1 MTSQQLDKR
10 LLRIA
15 AKVPEKPNPEAEAAF
30 KAIICY
36 LDELAAR
43 KAAGDPEVQKEIENV
58 SDFIKRNTF
67 PKKFKLKCWDYEKFA
82 QKNFNSRSSKSPCE
96 G

>member
-43 KAAGDPEVQKEIENV
+43 KAAGDPEVQKEIESV
-58 SDFIKRNTF
+58 SDFMKRSKPSKKIK
-67 PKKFKLKCWDYEKFA
+67 
-82 QKNFNSRSSKSPCE
+82 SKMLRL
-96 G
+96 

>member
-1 MTSQQLDKR
+1 MTSQQLETR

-15 AKVPEKPNPEAEAAF
+15 AKTPEKVNPEAEAAL

-43 KAAGDPEVQKEIENV
+43 KAAGDPEVQAEIEMAA
-58 SDFIKRNTF
+58 KA
-67 PKKFKLKCWDYEKFA
+67 LKE
-82 QKNFNSRSSKSPCE
+82 
-96 G
+96 

>member
-10 LLRIA
+10 LSRIA
-15 AKVPEKPNPEAEAAF
+15 AKTPEKVNPEAEAAF

-43 KAAGDPEVQKEIENV
+43 KAAGEPEVQAEIEMAA
-58 SDFIKRNTF
+58 KAL
-67 PKKFKLKCWDYEKFA
+67 KK
-82 QKNFNSRSSKSPCE
+82 
-96 G
+96 

>member
-10 LLRIA
+10 LSRIA
-15 AKVPEKPNPEAEAAF
+15 AKVPEKPNQEAEAAF

-43 KAAGDPEVQKEIENV
+43 KAAGDPEVQAEIEMAA
-58 SDFIKRNTF
+58 KAL
-67 PKKFKLKCWDYEKFA
+67 KK
-82 QKNFNSRSSKSPCE
+82 
-96 G
+96 